1 LSTEREKLSENH
13 TVRLTKEDSMR
24 AKKIAKAW
32 GCAVGDVIRRA
43 LKELYARHTYLDAEE
58 KKALGVT
65 I

>member
-1 LSTEREKLSENH
+1 
-13 TVRLTKEDSMR
+13 MR

-58 KKALGVT
+58 RKALG
-65 I
+65 IQS